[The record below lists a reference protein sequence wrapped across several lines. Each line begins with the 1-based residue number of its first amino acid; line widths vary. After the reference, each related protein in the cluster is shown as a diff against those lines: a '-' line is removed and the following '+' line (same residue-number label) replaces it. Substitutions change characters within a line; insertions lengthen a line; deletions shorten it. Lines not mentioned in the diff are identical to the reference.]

1 MSSEVKEIDDEEEAL
16 PVKSPENTN
25 ADKVLVW
32 GTYCNGVVVLS
43 TNSVEVDD
51 TPFENVSKQGVL
63 ELSLVKLIDDE
74 LVAFPDNDPVKNPL
88 NDGAVNVPEF
98 GLYVNGV
105 VALST
110 NSVEVEDTVLLN
122 GIKYVPDVLSLVN
135 AIDDE
140 EVELPLKLPE
150 NVVAVI
156 VPVEGLQDKEAFF
169 CG

>member
-1 MSSEVKEIDDEEEAL
+1 V
-16 PVKSPENTN
+16 PV
-25 ADKVLVW
+25 
-32 GTYCNGVVVLS
+32 
-43 TNSVEVDD
+43 
-51 TPFENVSKQGVL
+51 
-63 ELSLVKLIDDE
+63 
-74 LVAFPDNDPVKNPL
+74 
-88 NDGAVNVPEF
+88 F

-110 NSVEVEDTVLLN
+110 NSVEVEDKVLLN

-156 VPVEGLQDKEAFF
+156 ELHKREPDEDPEILFELIIF
-169 CG
+169 

>member
-1 MSSEVKEIDDEEEAL
+1 M
-16 PVKSPENTN
+16 PV
-25 ADKVLVW
+25 
-32 GTYCNGVVVLS
+32 
-43 TNSVEVDD
+43 
-51 TPFENVSKQGVL
+51 
-63 ELSLVKLIDDE
+63 
-74 LVAFPDNDPVKNPL
+74 
-88 NDGAVNVPEF
+88 F

-110 NSVEVEDTVLLN
+110 NSVEVEDKVLLN

-156 VPVEGLQDKEAFF
+156 ELHKREPDEDPEILFELIIF
-169 CG
+169 

>member
-1 MSSEVKEIDDEEEAL
+1 MGE
-16 PVKSPENTN
+16 
-25 ADKVLVW
+25 
-32 GTYCNGVVVLS
+32 LS
-43 TNSVEVDD
+43 TNRVEEEEI
-51 TPFENVSKQGVL
+51 PLEKVSKQVEA
-63 ELSLVKLIDDE
+63 ELSFVKLIDVE
-74 LVAFPDNDPVKNPL
+74 LVAFPDNAPWRLFAL
-88 NDGAVNVPEF
+88 NTDADNVPVF

-110 NSVEVEDTVLLN
+110 NSVEVEDKVLLN

-156 VPVEGLQDKEAFF
+156 VPFIVVVELLSNPKMASVTAFWLF
-169 CG
+169 IVLTDFIYITIWDFKILCLDFVETRL